1 MTRFTTEELRTGAK
15 VYAEKLNKARGPV
28 KILVP
33 TRGWSS
39 LDREG
44 SVLHA
49 PEEDRVFVD
58 ELRKNLKPTIEIEE
72 LDLHLEDPLF
82 ALALVESFSRLS

>member
-1 MTRFTTEELRTGAK
+1 M
-15 VYAEKLNKARGPV
+15 
-28 KILVP
+28 VP

-49 PEEDRVFVD
+49 PEEDKVFVD
-58 ELRKNLKPTIEIEE
+58 ELRKNLRPGIEIEE
-72 LDLHLEDPLF
+72 LDVHLEDSPF
-82 ALALVESFSRLS
+82 ARALVDNFIQLIKGLNK